1 MTATG
6 FQIDAPARDFG
17 AQALVTNRPGA
28 RRVRRARRAR
38 SRQWQRLRSAVGRMG
53 PGWGFIV
60 LLVLAA
66 DVVLAALAWG
76 LVRLVTG

>member
-28 RRVRRARRAR
+28 RRARRAR

-76 LVRLVTG
+76 LVRLVAG